1 MRVMILCGLL
11 MLCGYSCESSA
22 RSKKIDKHT
31 VSSFDLNRYMGKWY
45 EIARFDHSFE
55 RNMVGV
61 TAYYE
66 RASNGKIKVVNDG
79 YTGSKNGKHHHIEG
93 FAKLARG
100 GVAGR
105 LKVKFFF
112 LFSSDYYVLEL
123 DQLNYNYALV
133 GSSSSKYLWIL
144 SRTPTMLRSDLN
156 KLIRCA
162 KGRGYDTRELIFV
175 DQR

>member
-1 MRVMILCGLL
+1 MILCGLL
-11 MLCGYSCESSA
+11 MLCGCSCETFA

-45 EIARFDHSFE
+45 EIARFDHPFE

-66 RASNGKIKVVNDG
+66 SAPNGKVKVVNEG
-79 YTGSKNGKHHHIEG
+79 YIGSKSAKLRRVEG
-93 FAKLARG
+93 SAKLAKG
-100 GVAGR
+100 GIAGR

-112 LFSSDYYVLEL
+112 LFSSNYYVLEL
-123 DQLNYNYALV
+123 DELNYNYALV

-144 SRTPTMLRSDLN
+144 SRTPTMLRAELN

-162 KGRGYDTRELIFV
+162 KERGYDTRELIFV